1 MKSLLIFG
9 LALSTEVL
17 FILMNKEEIGKAFAV
32 RRETLD
38 ITQARLAKLS
48 GVSVHTLSNLE
59 TARGNVTLDVLLKV
73 AKTLGYKVTVGI

>member
-1 MKSLLIFG
+1 LHCRDKK
-9 LALSTEVL
+9 VL

-32 RRETLD
+32 RRETLG

-73 AKTLGYKVTVGI
+73 AKTLGCKVTVGV

>member
-1 MKSLLIFG
+1 LGLLYRN
-9 LALSTEVL
+9 EKVL

-73 AKTLGYKVTVGI
+73 AKTLGYKVTVGV

>member
-1 MKSLLIFG
+1 MGLLCRN
-9 LALSTEVL
+9 EKVL

-32 RRETLD
+32 RRETLG

-73 AKTLGYKVTVGI
+73 AKTLGYKVTVGV

>member
-1 MKSLLIFG
+1 MGLLYRN
-9 LALSTEVL
+9 EKVL

-32 RRETLD
+32 RRETLG

-73 AKTLGYKVTVGI
+73 AKTLGYKVTVGV

>member
-1 MKSLLIFG
+1 
-9 LALSTEVL
+9 
-17 FILMNKEEIGKAFAV
+17 MNKEEIGKAFAV
-32 RRETLD
+32 RRETLG

-73 AKTLGYKVTVGI
+73 AKTLGCKVTVGV

>member
-1 MKSLLIFG
+1 MHCRDKK
-9 LALSTEVL
+9 VL

-32 RRETLD
+32 RRETLG

-73 AKTLGYKVTVGI
+73 AKTLGCKVTVGV